1 VHDPLGD
8 IVEDLPTKKMLLQKA
23 YRALPPGGAVIV
35 YERLIDDDRR
45 VNAAAVLAN
54 LNMLIQPARVVAAG
68 SGRLAP
74 RAAGAVCGAI
84 AADARWDRGSA

>member
-45 VNAAAVLAN
+45 VNAAALLAN
-54 LNMLIQPARVVAAG
+54 LNMLIQPARVAAG

-74 RAAGAVCGAI
+74 RAAGAVCGVI
-84 AADARWDRGSA
+84 AADTRWDRGSA